1 MERITEYCTGC
12 RACEQLC
19 AKKAIRMVADKE
31 GFLTATIDRNLC
43 VDCGLCAKR
52 CPQNRKDLLHEKP
65 LATWAVRL
73 KDKAT
78 LFRSASG
85 GAFAGLAAFVISQ
98 CGAVFGVKYDK
109 KMRVVHVKVE
119 TWEELQPLLSSKYVQ
134 SDTGKTFAEVRRLLN
149 EGRLILYSGTG
160 CQIAAL
166 RSFLGK
172 DYDNLMLLDLICHGV
187 PSPLLF
193 SRYLEF
199 LRKKHGA
206 NIDEYDFRDKCG
218 GWGLGYRYRYKD
230 RDKYGTALSDP
241 YYAYFLQGYTYRECC
256 YRCHY
261 THTER
266 SADITIADYWG
277 IEKYHPDFYNT
288 KGVSLML
295 VNTRK
300 GMRFWSQV
308 ECDFVCQ
315 ESKLEYAVEGNQN
328 LKSPTIRTD
337 KIRNHIY
344 DGINSMEV
352 EEYFATCFPL
362 HPSLAQRIKD
372 RMPMRVKLWLKRM
385 KKRWKF

>member
-19 AKKAIRMVADKE
+19 TKKAIRMVADKE

-98 CGAVFGVKYDK
+98 RGAVFGVKYDEE
-109 KMRVVHVKVE
+109 MRAVHAKAE

-134 SDTGKTFAEVRRLLN
+134 SDTGNTFAEVRRLLN
-149 EGRLILYSGTG
+149 EGRLVLYSGTG

-172 DYDNLMLLDLICHGV
+172 DYDNLMLVDLICHGV

-199 LRKKHGA
+199 LRKKHGT

-218 GWGLGYRYRYKD
+218 GWG
-230 RDKYGTALSDP
+230 
-241 YYAYFLQGYTYRECC
+241 
-256 YRCHY
+256 
-261 THTER
+261 
-266 SADITIADYWG
+266 
-277 IEKYHPDFYNT
+277 
-288 KGVSLML
+288 
-295 VNTRK
+295 
-300 GMRFWSQV
+300 
-308 ECDFVCQ
+308 
-315 ESKLEYAVEGNQN
+315 
-328 LKSPTIRTD
+328 
-337 KIRNHIY
+337 
-344 DGINSMEV
+344 
-352 EEYFATCFPL
+352 
-362 HPSLAQRIKD
+362 
-372 RMPMRVKLWLKRM
+372 
-385 KKRWKF
+385 

>member
-19 AKKAIRMVADKE
+19 AKKAIRMVADRE
-31 GFLTATIDRNLC
+31 GFLMATVDGNLC

-52 CPQNRKDLLHEKP
+52 CPQNRKDLLHGKS

-73 KDKAT
+73 KDEHT
-78 LFRSASG
+78 LYRSASG
-85 GAFAGLAAFVISQ
+85 GAFAGWAAFVISQ
-98 CGAVFGVKYDK
+98 SGAVFGVKYNE
-109 KMRVVHVKVE
+109 KMRAVHVKVE

-134 SDTGKTFAEVRRLLN
+134 SDTGNTFAEVRKLLN
-149 EGRLILYSGTG
+149 EGRLVLYSGTG

-172 DYDNLMLLDLICHGV
+172 DYDNLILVDLICHGV

-193 SRYLEF
+193 SRYLEL

-206 NIDEYDFRDKCG
+206 NIDEYDFRDKRG
-218 GWGLGYRYRYKD
+218 GWGLGYKYKYKNTH
-230 RDKYGTALSDP
+230 KYGTAVSNP

-261 THTER
+261 ACTER
-266 SADITIADYWG
+266 AGDITIADYWG
-277 IEKYHPDFYNT
+277 VEKYHPDFYST

-300 GMRFWSQV
+300 GGCFWNQV

-315 ESKLEYAVEGNQN
+315 ESKLEYAVKGNQN

-337 KIRNHIY
+337 KIRDYIY

-352 EEYFATCFPL
+352 EEYFAARFPL
-362 HPSLAQRIKD
+362 HPSLTQRIKD
-372 RMPMRVKLWLKRM
+372 RMPVGVKLWLKRM
-385 KKRWKF
+385 KRQWNP